1 MKSFILAA
9 IAVISLGMGV
19 ANAAAAQ
26 SGQAQTSSAQHT
38 QTHRPNYYNWLEGGG
53 G

>member
-9 IAVISLGMGV
+9 IAVVSLGLGA
-19 ANAAAAQ
+19 ANAATTQNAQ
-26 SGQAQTSSAQHT
+26 M
-38 QTHRPNYYNWLEGGG
+38 HRPNYYNWLAGGG

>member
-9 IAVISLGMGV
+9 ITAVSLGMGA
-19 ANAAAAQ
+19 ANAATP
-26 SGQAQTSSAQHT
+26 SGQAKQVQIPKN